1 MKLLTGNS
9 NKSLSKKISKYL
21 KSKLINSSI
30 RKFADGEIY
39 IEINEN
45 IRGNSIFI
53 IQSISSPAN
62 DNLMELLLCIDALKR
77 SSAKNITTVIPYF
90 GYARQDRKVVPRTSI
105 SAKLVSNLIT
115 KAGADRVVTVDLHAG
130 QVQGFFDIPVDNLF
144 CTPIFTRHI
153 KKNIKNKNII
163 CVAPD
168 VGGTERARALGKS
181 LNVGLA
187 IVDKRRPAP
196 GKSQV
201 MNVIG
206 NVKDKTC
213 IIVDDIIDNI
223 QKQKLSDFINKWIQD
238 KINLVLKSLV
248 DLKNIKDKNS
258 SIKALAYQLY
268 ENNGVLKR
276 EQVSEYLKSLGQNE
290 RKILRELGVK
300 FGRYHVFLYQLIKPE
315 AVSLRTLLWKN
326 FHQKYF
332 NIKPPIFG
340 LNFLDDKELRNK
352 NFMLLCGFEK
362 FDNLFVRIDILE
374 RLFMLII
381 NSPNSKEN
389 KEIKIIPEML
399 NLLGCSKDNFK
410 KLLQKMNYKIF
421 DKNDE
426 TYFKYNPIKKFK
438 QNSNKKVSS
447 ENPFKILKNLNLG

>member
-1 MKLLTGNS
+1 MKLLSGNS
-9 NKSLSKKISKYL
+9 NKILSKKISKYL

-77 SSAKNITTVIPYF
+77 SSAKNITAVIPYF

-144 CTPIFTRHI
+144 CTPIFARHV
-153 KKNIKNKNII
+153 KKNIKSRNII

-181 LNVGLA
+181 LDVGLA

-213 IIVDDIIDNI
+213 IIVDDIID
-223 QKQKLSDFINKWIQD
+223 S
-238 KINLVLKSLV
+238 
-248 DLKNIKDKNS
+248 
-258 SIKALAYQLY
+258 
-268 ENNGVLKR
+268 G
-276 EQVSEYLKSLGQNE
+276 G
-290 RKILRELGVK
+290 
-300 FGRYHVFLYQLIKPE
+300 
-315 AVSLRTLLWKN
+315 T
-326 FHQKYF
+326 
-332 NIKPPIFG
+332 
-340 LNFLDDKELRNK
+340 
-352 NFMLLCGFEK
+352 
-362 FDNLFVRIDILE
+362 
-374 RLFMLII
+374 II
-381 NSPNSKEN
+381 NSAKALKDRGAKEVYVYITHGVFSGEAV
-389 KEIKIIPEML
+389 KKIQQSAI
-399 NLLGCSKDNFK
+399 K
-410 KLLQKMNYKIF
+410 KLVITDSIDNQIRVNKA
-421 DKNDE
+421 KNIEVLTVSNLMGDAIKRISNS
-426 TYFKYNPIKKFK
+426 TSVSDLFK
-438 QNSNKKVSS
+438 
-447 ENPFKILKNLNLG
+447 